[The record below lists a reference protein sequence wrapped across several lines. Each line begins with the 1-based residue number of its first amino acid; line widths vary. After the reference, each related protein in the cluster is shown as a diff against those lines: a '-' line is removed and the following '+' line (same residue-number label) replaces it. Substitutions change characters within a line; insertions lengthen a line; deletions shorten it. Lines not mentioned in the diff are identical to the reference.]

1 MMSKRRGQNEG
12 TIFERKNRAGKVIG
26 YRGQLSLGGERR
38 SFIGDTKREVQKQ
51 MNEAKVAYEHG
62 RLGPSRSQTVAQYL
76 AGWLET
82 KRRGG
87 SIRTKTF
94 ETYELNVRERLVPHL
109 GRIKLDALRPAHVQ
123 DCYNSLLARGLSPYS
138 VLQAHRL
145 LHKALDDAIKLD
157 LVMRN
162 VTEAVD
168 APRQP
173 RKEMT
178 ALNAEQLDALFAAT
192 RGDRFYTLWIVLG
205 VLGLRI
211 GEAMGL
217 KWQDIDFKPGTL
229 AVQRALQRQRNGIG
243 LVFVEPKSET
253 SRRTLLLPDIVSA
266 ALRERWEQQAF
277 ERRAASSGWQEHD
290 LVFATVF
297 GEPLDPSRIN
307 YYFHQALKKAI
318 LPKIRVHDMRHTC
331 ATIHMQNGVP
341 GPTVQR
347 WLGHSNIALTLGT
360 YSHVTVDML
369 RDAAARMDTVFGTR
383 REQI

>member
-1 MMSKRRGQNEG
+1 MGKRRGQNEG

-26 YRGQLSLGGERR
+26 YRGQLSLGGQRR
-38 SFIGDTKREVQKQ
+38 SFIADTKREVQKQ
-51 MNEAKVAYEHG
+51 MDEAKVAHEHG
-62 RLGPSRSQTVAQYL
+62 RLGPSRSQTISQYL
-76 AGWLET
+76 SGWLET
-82 KRRGG
+82 KRSGG

-94 ETYELNVRERLVPHL
+94 ETYELNIRERLVAHL
-109 GRIKLDALRPAHVQ
+109 GSIKLDALRPAHVQ
-123 DCYNSLLARGLSPYS
+123 NCYNSLLGRGLSAYA

-145 LHKALDDAIKLD
+145 LHKALDDAMKLD
-157 LVMRN
+157 LVARN

-173 RKEMT
+173 RKEMA
-178 ALNAEQLDALFAAT
+178 ALNAEQLDTLFAST
-192 RGDRFYTLWIVLG
+192 RGDRFYTLWVVLG

-217 KWQDIDFKPGTL
+217 KWLDIDFKRGTL
-229 AVQRALQRQRNGIG
+229 SVQRALQRQRNGIG

-253 SRRTLLLPDIVSA
+253 SRRTLLLPDVVAA
-266 ALRERWEQQAF
+266 ALQKRREQQAF
-277 ERRAASSGWQEHD
+277 ERKAAGSAWQEHD
-290 LVFATVF
+290 LVFATIH

-307 YYFHQALKKAI
+307 YYFRQALKKAN
-318 LPKIRVHDMRHTC
+318 LPEIRVHDMRHTC
-331 ATIHMQNGVP
+331 ATIQMQNGVP

-369 RDAAARMDTVFGTR
+369 RDAAARMDAVFGAR
-383 REQI
+383 QAPS